1 MVSSISNLV
10 NSLSEGIH
18 KIKCKYRH
26 NGKKCETCGIKYKYC
41 DYFLECADF
50 KNDLIEHKCL
60 CNNKSYQRKFDQ
72 HLEERFFN
80 PYKFSNHGN
89 NKFIFLL
96 LQKGVYPYEYLD
108 DWEKLNET
116 LLPEKE
122 DFYGHLNMDILLMRI
137 KLTQKKFA
145 KILK

>member
-89 NKFIFLL
+89 NKFIFFIVAKRCLSVWISGWL
-96 LQKGVYPYEYLD
+96 GKAQWD
-108 DWEKLNET
+108 T
-116 LLPEKE
+116 LAWKRRFLWSLK
-122 DFYGHLNMDILLMRI
+122 YGHTAD
-137 KLTQKKFA
+137 A
-145 KILK
+145 D